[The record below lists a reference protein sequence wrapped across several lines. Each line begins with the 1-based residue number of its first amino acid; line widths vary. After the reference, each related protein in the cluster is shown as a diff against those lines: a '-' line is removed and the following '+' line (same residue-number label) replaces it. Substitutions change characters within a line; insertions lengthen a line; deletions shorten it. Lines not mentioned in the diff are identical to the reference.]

1 MNKGAG
7 YPERNYIRACQSMIS
22 LPRYFVSLLCLCT
35 QYRKILFNIN
45 TIIYSPTAQSR
56 VQIRHDRV
64 QIFWLFGQLVILYC

>member
-22 LPRYFVSLLCLCT
+22 LSRCIVSLLCLCT

-56 VQIRHDRV
+56 VQIRRDRV

>member
-7 YPERNYIRACQSMIS
+7 YPERNYIRTCQSMIS
-22 LPRYFVSLLCLCT
+22 LSRYIVSLLCLCT

-56 VQIRHDRV
+56 VQIRRDRV

>member
-7 YPERNYIRACQSMIS
+7 YPERNYMRACQSMIS
-22 LPRYFVSLLCLCT
+22 LSRYFVSLLCLGI

-56 VQIRHDRV
+56 VQIRRDRV